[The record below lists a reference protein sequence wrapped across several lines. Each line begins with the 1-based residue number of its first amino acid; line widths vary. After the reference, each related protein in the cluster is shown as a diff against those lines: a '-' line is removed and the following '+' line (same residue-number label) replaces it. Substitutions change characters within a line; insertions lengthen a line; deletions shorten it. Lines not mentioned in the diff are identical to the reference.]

1 MLFEFRI
8 ISVDAHPD
16 QKDNSG
22 NEYRDQEQCI
32 KCKIAKIKVVV
43 CGNKVK
49 FNTKDKE
56 LKNKYNTNEGG
67 TAFVGKGAT
76 ASYLYRIFILQI
88 SGLFLLFFV
97 AHHHH
102 FLHIIGHVLK

>member
-16 QKDNSG
+16 QKYNCG
-22 NEYRDQEQCI
+22 NEYRNQEQCI

-49 FNTKDKE
+49 FNTKYKE
-56 LKNKYNTNEGG
+56 LKYKYDTNKGCT
-67 TAFVGKGAT
+67 TFVGKGAT
-76 ASYLYRIFILQI
+76 ASYLYCIFILQI

-97 AHHHH
+97 THHHH
-102 FLHIIGHVLK
+102 FLHIISHVLK